1 MTKYDAVFLD
11 IGGVVVSLP
20 SVRQGYVDF
29 LEEFAAERGIDP
41 GPALETWRERLGEH
55 FDSADGTEY
64 VSAADGYH
72 KAFQAVVDGDLGR
85 EAWKPGFETAT
96 KAAMEAEP
104 NVVETIRAL
113 DEAGLYLG
121 VISDIDTRE
130 AHRILDRFGIDD
142 AFDGLT
148 TSEAVGYK
156 KPDQRMFE
164 DALDTSR
171 IDPAA
176 GLMVGD
182 RYDHDMQGG
191 TEAGLDT
198 VAYNGTAF
206 ERAEELERDG
216 YRVVGDDA
224 IDYAVEDHRAL
235 LEIVGAE

>member
-1 MTKYDAVFLD
+1 
-11 IGGVVVSLP
+11 
-20 SVRQGYVDF
+20 
-29 LEEFAAERGIDP
+29 
-41 GPALETWRERLGEH
+41 
-55 FDSADGTEY
+55 
-64 VSAADGYH
+64 
-72 KAFQAVVDGDLGR
+72 
-85 EAWKPGFETAT
+85 
-96 KAAMEAEP
+96 
-104 NVVETIRAL
+104 
-113 DEAGLYLG
+113 
-121 VISDIDTRE
+121 
-130 AHRILDRFGIDD
+130 
-142 AFDGLT
+142 
-148 TSEAVGYK
+148 
-156 KPDQRMFE
+156 MFE

-216 YRVVGDDA
+216 YRVVGDEA